1 MFLQGG
7 GKSGSLSNRI
17 AKLQNDFPE
26 SGIFLLFA
34 QAIQSLWNG
43 DCRPQQRSHLTRERS
58 DFLSLD
64 SLPIADVQ
72 PHGRRH
78 RRSGGGSFVSGSTD
92 FEVRRKQA
100 ALSQEMERRLS
111 VLSLDHTLDG
121 GAAQLD
127 CLVSKRVH
135 SNKSPED
142 TRMISSR
149 LVIPSAAFC
158 KASWCSVLNTW
169 WPVSAARIAIS
180 AVSESRISPTITTSG
195 SCRSIERRPFAKVK
209 FRLGR
214 TGICA
219 TPGSSYST
227 GSSMVRIFSS
237 GV

>member
-7 GKSGSLSNRI
+7 GKSGALSNRI

-64 SLPIADVQ
+64 SLPITDVR
-72 PHGRRH
+72 PHGLRH

-158 KASWCSVLNTW
+158 KASWCI
-169 WPVSAARIAIS
+169 VSMVFWATVFSS
-180 AVSESRISPTITTSG
+180 AFDFFWRMSSRSSG
-195 SCRSIERRPFAKVK
+195 LI
-209 FRLGR
+209 
-214 TGICA
+214 
-219 TPGSSYST
+219 GSSSKMPIRPRYPVLRH
-227 GSSMVRIFSS
+227 SSQPFPR
-237 GV
+237 